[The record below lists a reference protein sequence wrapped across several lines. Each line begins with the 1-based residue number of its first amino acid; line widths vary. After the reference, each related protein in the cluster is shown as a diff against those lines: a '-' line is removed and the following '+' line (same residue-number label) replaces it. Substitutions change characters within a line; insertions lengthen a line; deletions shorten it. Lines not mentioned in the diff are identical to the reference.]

1 MPKTRQSMLES
12 WDGPD
17 SYPAVRPSSRLYR
30 IRVEGSLDPSWST
43 HLGALRIFVVDDAE
57 ERTASVLEGALADQ
71 ASLIGVLNA
80 LHDLNMTLLSV
91 EAVDGGNTRE
101 ADEAGRDQRRG
112 AEG

>member
-1 MPKTRQSMLES
+1 MRETKRSVRES
-12 WDGPD
+12 AGSPNADPGFGPT
-17 SYPAVRPSSRLYR
+17 SRLYR
-30 IRVEGSLDPSWST
+30 IRVEGTLDPSWST
-43 HLGALRIFVVDDAE
+43 CLGALRISVVDDAE
-57 ERTASVLEGALADQ
+57 EGTRSMLEGALADQ
-71 ASLIGVLNA
+71 SSLIGVLNT